1 MAVTTRFGLK
11 ALLDTTGARLKSGS
25 IVIVTD
31 TGSLSPTAFVAF
43 IVNVSVPVAPA
54 FAV

>member
-11 ALLDTTGARLKSGS
+11 AFVEHTGARLKSGS
-25 IVIVTD
+25 IVIVTAC
-31 TGSLSPTAFVAF
+31 GSLSPTAFVAR

>member
-1 MAVTTRFGLK
+1 MPVTTRFGLK
-11 ALLDTTGARLKSGS
+11 AFVEHAGARLKSGS

-31 TGSLSPTAFVAF
+31 CGSLSPTAFVAR